1 MKHLYSVCLGEG
13 RSKGG
18 VGMECDERG
27 RRRMGRGGE
36 KRGGEGGVTDTLVF
50 DSSGGHHLRGK
61 RALMGILSSRQ
72 AQASAPSSPAA
83 INRGKAQE
91 HSRDNDIL
99 LQGVEN
105 KAEKGEQELERQTDI
120 LAELIALREMVVEQ
134 SVELRHLT
142 ARVTAAENLVE
153 KLQMENSGME
163 ARMTTTENL
172 VERLQME
179 NSAMEARMTAAESM
193 AEELQMENDAQAT
206 ELTVTQE
213 KLSSL
218 QQRVT
223 VTENR
228 VAWLER
234 QQEVRKLAFSVSL
247 LASGEGNTEKEDV
260 QLIYRNIFTNTGNH
274 YNANTGYFTAP
285 VKGIYY
291 FRFTGHIAHSD
302 LSMRM
307 GLFKNSDL
315 IVTSVCLIDFN
326 MGFLNGLS
334 SDLFPQEL
342 MTQNDFKDA

>member
-1 MKHLYSVCLGEG
+1 MKTS
-13 RSKGG
+13 
-18 VGMECDERG
+18 M
-27 RRRMGRGGE
+27 
-36 KRGGEGGVTDTLVF
+36 VF
-50 DSSGGHHLRGK
+50 L
-61 RALMGILSSRQ
+61 LILIFCYLCR
-72 AQASAPSSPAA
+72 
-83 INRGKAQE
+83 AQE
-91 HSRDNDIL
+91 HSHDNDIL

-105 KAEKGEQELERQTDI
+105 KAEEGVQELERQTDM

-153 KLQMENSGME
+153 KLQMENSAME

-172 VERLQME
+172 MERLQME

-206 ELTVTQE
+206 ELAVSQE

-223 VTENR
+223 VSENH
-228 VAWLER
+228 VAELER

-247 LASGEGNTEKEDV
+247 LESGEGNTEKEDV
-260 QLIYRNIFTNTGNH
+260 QLIYRKIFTNVGNH
-274 YNANTGYFTAP
+274 YNPNTGYFTAP

-302 LSMRM
+302 ASMRM
-307 GLFKNSDL
+307 GLFKNSDR
-315 IVTSVCLIDFN
+315 IVTSGDRATTSTDPEDNASNGVVVQLEVGDVVSVQLFGKIWDDQYHRSTFS
-326 MGFLNGLS
+326 GFL
-334 SDLFPQEL
+334 LFAL
-342 MTQNDFKDA
+342 